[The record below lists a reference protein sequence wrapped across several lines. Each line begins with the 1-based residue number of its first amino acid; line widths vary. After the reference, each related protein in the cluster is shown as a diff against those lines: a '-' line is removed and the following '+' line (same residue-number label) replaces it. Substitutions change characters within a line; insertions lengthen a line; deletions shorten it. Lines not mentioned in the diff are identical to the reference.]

1 MATMLQTAQVF
12 GIEGRTVTVE
22 IDTAPGIHKFA
33 LVGLPDKAVEESR
46 DRINAAIKNSG
57 LRPPSKTNQ
66 HITINLAPAD
76 LKKEGPFFD
85 LPITLCYLLTTKQIQ
100 FNPEGL
106 AAVGELALDGSLR
119 PVRGILSIAHAL
131 LRQGVTTLIVP
142 QENAQ
147 EAALIPGIDIYGASS
162 LGVAIDHLEKR
173 IVISKSVSPKI
184 KSQHHNTPHDFAHIK
199 GQLIARR
206 AAEIAAAGMHHLG
219 LIGPPGTGKTLIARA
234 MPSILPTPTKKELL
248 EITMIASAAG
258 TRDIKQSPTKSLDV
272 ARPFRS
278 PHHTTSYAAI
288 VGGGAMPKPGE
299 ITLAHRGVLF
309 LDEFPEFNTQVIEA
323 LREPLE
329 DRVITVSR
337 VRGSF
342 LFPANVLLVAAMNP
356 CPCGNKNSQKACTC
370 TSAHLS
376 RYERRLSG
384 PIVDRID
391 LWADVLHVDY
401 DKLNEKIF
409 AESSEQ
415 IRKRIERAFAIQR
428 ERFMGKTEHTNS
440 DIHARDIQKY
450 CFLGKEGEELLQ
462 TAAAN
467 LGLSPRGYH
476 RVLKVA
482 RTIADLEASKRIQN
496 KHLLEALQFRPH
508 MQQ

>member
-1 MATMLQTAQVF
+1 MSKTIQTAQVF

-22 IDTAPGIHKFA
+22 VDIAPGMYKFA

-57 LRPPSKTNQ
+57 LRPPQKTNQ

-85 LPITLCYLLTTKQIQ
+85 LPIALCYLLASKQIT
-100 FNPEGL
+100 FDTRNM

-131 LRQGVTTLIVP
+131 LRQGTETLIVP
-142 QENAQ
+142 KENAI
-147 EAALIPGIDIYGASS
+147 EAALIPGIKIYGVSS
-162 LGVAIDHLEKR
+162 LGEAIDHLEGRLPIPKTPA
-173 IVISKSVSPKI
+173 PKI
-184 KSQHHNTPHDFAHIK
+184 KVRHENTPHDFAHIK

-206 AAEIAAAGMHHLG
+206 AAEIAAAGMHHIG

-234 MPSILPTPTKKELL
+234 MPSILPDPTVKELL

-258 TRDIKQSPTKSLDV
+258 KKSDSVSQKNLSIT
-272 ARPFRS
+272 RPFRS
-278 PHHTTSYAAI
+278 PHHTTSYAAV
-288 VGGGAMPKPGE
+288 VGGGSFPTPGE

-309 LDEFPEFNTQVIEA
+309 LDEFPEFNAQVIEA

-356 CPCGNKNSQKACTC
+356 CPCGNRGSKKVCTC
-370 TSAHLS
+370 SSSHLA

-391 LWADVLHVDY
+391 LWADVLHIDY
-401 DKLNEKIF
+401 DELDGKTF

-415 IRKRIERAFAIQR
+415 IRRRVEKAFAIQHA
-428 ERFMGKTEHTNS
+428 RFLGKSEHTNS

-450 CFLGKEGEELLQ
+450 CYLNKEGTELLQ
-462 TAAAN
+462 TAAKN

-476 RVLKVA
+476 RVLKIS
-482 RTIADLEASKRIQN
+482 RTIADLESVENIQN
-496 KHLLEALQFRPH
+496 KHLLEALQFRPRL
-508 MQQ
+508 QQ